1 MRLGQIGILFTILY
15 FMQGIAE
22 PTDGLLA
29 QPVRALLKQWGRSPS
44 EITAF
49 VAWCSIPWALKVFF
63 GFLVDFFPI
72 GRSRYR
78 SYLLLT
84 TGLCAAGMLMLF
96 LNPPSSSST
105 SLFLL
110 EINFLT
116 AAVSCADVA
125 ADALMVEVG
134 QPTGLTGRLQSI
146 QWTAMYAASILAGY
160 LGGALSMPGRQ
171 GYSFLVCALVSVF
184 TFASVAL
191 LLPSRGH
198 MFSQPPPTDLREALR
213 LFVRGC
219 RTAPMMSVGA
229 LLFVSSFN
237 LFSQALLYLHMTVHL
252 HYSELFYGKTL
263 TYMSISSMVASAV
276 YGLYCRRLPVSS
288 LVHILLVTGIVSMLL
303 YLPLK
308 SEHSALLISW
318 VMGFTYQTGTM
329 AQCDLA
335 AQAVPSAIAGTGF
348 AMLMAIMNL
357 SSLISVWL
365 GGVAYEM
372 LLPRLGATH
381 AFELILLCGVVTT
394 AAGWLLLPWVRRSL
408 ARMAPEI

>member
-49 VAWCSIPWALKVFF
+49 VAWCSIPWAMKIFF

-84 TGLCAAGMLMLF
+84 SGLCAAGMLMLF
-96 LNPPSSSST
+96 LNPPSSRSIP
-105 SLFLL
+105 LFLV

-116 AAVSCADVA
+116 AAISCADVA

-146 QWTAMYAASILAGY
+146 QWTAMYAASIIAGY
-160 LGGALSMPGRQ
+160 LGGVLSTPGRQ
-171 GYSFLVCALVSVF
+171 GYSFLVCALVCVF
-184 TFASVAL
+184 TFASVSL

-198 MFSQPPPTDLREALR
+198 AFSRPPPTDLRQALI
-213 LFVRGC
+213 LFGRGC

-229 LLFVSSFN
+229 LLFVSNFN
-237 LFSQALLYLHMTVHL
+237 LFSQALLYLHMTVHM
-252 HYSELFYGKTL
+252 HFSELFYGKTL
-263 TYMSISSMVASAV
+263 TYMSISSMVASAA
-276 YGLYCRRLPVSS
+276 YGLYCRRLPASS
-288 LVHILLVTGIVSMLL
+288 LVHISLVMGIASSLL
-303 YLPLK
+303 YLPMK

-318 VMGFTYQTGTM
+318 VIGFTYQTGTM
-329 AQCDLA
+329 AQFDLA
-335 AQAVPSAIAGTGF
+335 AQACPTAIAGTGF
-348 AMLMAIMNL
+348 AMLMAILNL
-357 SSLISVWL
+357 TALISMWL
-365 GGVAYEM
+365 GGMAYEM
-372 LLPRLGATH
+372 WLPRLGPTR
-381 AFELILLCGVVTT
+381 AFELILLCSVATT
-394 AAGWLLLPWVRRSL
+394 ASGWLLLPWVRRSL
-408 ARMAPEI
+408 ARMQPEL